1 MTPAGSSFFANFE
14 VHYKSVVSDHFT
26 TNDERTIIPV
36 LGILLFT
43 FSFFFLRPPHILFL
57 QIAILFLSFSA

>member
-1 MTPAGSSFFANFE
+1 MTPPGVIFFANFE
-14 VHYKSVVSDHFT
+14 VRYKSVVSDHFT

-43 FSFFFLRPPHILFL
+43 FSFFFLRPPHIPFL